1 MKLIWDL
8 KLKLYHPIPEI
19 RRDLETGQEK
29 KMNEHERDA
38 CIHYYKWTWNITE
51 EPRDGLGRIGI
62 SGKNCK
68 HHYQARIVRRLKHLG
83 VVVSFNHQ

>member
-1 MKLIWDL
+1 MGF
-8 KLKLYHPIPEI
+8 EI
-19 RRDLETGQEK
+19 EVVSPNPGNTTRSRNRTGK

-68 HHYQARIVRRLKHLG
+68 HHYQARIVRRLKYLG